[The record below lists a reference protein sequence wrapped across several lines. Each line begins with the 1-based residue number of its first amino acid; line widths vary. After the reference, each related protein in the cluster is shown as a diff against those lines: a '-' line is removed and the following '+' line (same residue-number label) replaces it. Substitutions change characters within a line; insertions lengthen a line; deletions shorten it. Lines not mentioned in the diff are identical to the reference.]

1 MEKLDTAKVLREL
14 ETQLIFSKIRAEY
27 SQRME
32 WIVWEKLLPSQKEIT
47 NRWFERVSKIRR
59 RIEEIKSN
67 K

>member
-1 MEKLDTAKVLREL
+1 MEALDKTILREL
-14 ETQLIFSKIRAEY
+14 ETQLVFSQIRAEY

-32 WIVWEKLLPSQKEIT
+32 WIVWEKFLPSQKEMT